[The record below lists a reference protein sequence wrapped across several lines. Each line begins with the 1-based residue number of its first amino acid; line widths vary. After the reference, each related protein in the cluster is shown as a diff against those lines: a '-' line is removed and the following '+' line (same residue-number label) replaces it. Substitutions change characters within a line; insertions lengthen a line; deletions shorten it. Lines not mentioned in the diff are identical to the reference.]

1 MPGDAVPEGG
11 AGQVFAMVFDLPAA
25 GMSGEDLFH
34 GGAAHA
40 VSAER
45 IGHEELRDRPVQRAV
60 TFRNAVDE
68 RKARK
73 SFLCVDQVCRAI
85 VPTFKIGGQPLI
97 TEQAVRSV
105 RRVTERLDERIR
117 LAFGKS
123 PDAEVVLMLGLGNGA
138 GWATT
143 LNGKPT
149 VLLGIEKIVELHWC
163 SEDDMNGLVLHEL
176 GHVYAAQFGTSL
188 SPSREQRLLAQ
199 LFSEGIAMV
208 FEQELVGNPDYFHQN
223 VNGWT
228 TWCHEHLSAI
238 AHCFAA
244 ESPSLTRETQRYFG
258 DWVSFEGHPDVGYYL
273 GARFVRFLMEKMTFD
288 EVLRL
293 PLSQIQQSFD
303 AFCASL

>member
-1 MPGDAVPEGG
+1 
-11 AGQVFAMVFDLPAA
+11 
-25 GMSGEDLFH
+25 
-34 GGAAHA
+34 
-40 VSAER
+40 
-45 IGHEELRDRPVQRAV
+45 
-60 TFRNAVDE
+60 
-68 RKARK
+68 
-73 SFLCVDQVCRAI
+73 
-85 VPTFKIGGQPLI
+85 
-97 TEQAVRSV
+97 
-105 RRVTERLDERIR
+105 
-117 LAFGKS
+117 
-123 PDAEVVLMLGLGNGA
+123 MLGLGNGA

-208 FEQELVGNPDYFHQN
+208 FEQELVGNPNYFHQN

-258 DWVSFEGHPDVGYYL
+258 DRVSFEGYPDVGYYL

-288 EVLRL
+288 EVLCL